1 MRSLEKPQKYGLLVF
16 SITALAKLE
25 CEIFVEEKTKERL
38 RMGTLGGK
46 AFFHWNIGLAIRA
59 AYFSEGLIQ

>member
-25 CEIFVEEKTKERL
+25 REIFVEEKTKELL

-46 AFFHWNIGLAIRA
+46 AFFHWNIGSTIRA
-59 AYFSEGLIQ
+59 PYFSEGQIQ

>member
-1 MRSLEKPQKYGLLVF
+1 
-16 SITALAKLE
+16 
-25 CEIFVEEKTKERL
+25 VEEKTKERL

-46 AFFHWNIGLAIRA
+46 AFFHWNIGSAIRA